1 MDHLDM
7 MAAAASAIQLQ
18 TDQLINRYNRE
29 FDRLEKGSLSTVVL
43 MMISVT
49 IFGCPMVHLM
59 ALMIVLILDRIATQI
74 YCRTPNPD
82 IWKPIWRSRRAN
94 PAAATRTRGPPFG
107 ADFRTEIGTAS
118 IPSPGI
124 WRIWSRRHFDTLGY
138 HKSNLIPTT
147 YVENRNDAFWRET
160 VNALRDFFIW
170 QLSLIWYD
178 DFFVV

>member
-74 YCRTPNPD
+74 AEHR
-82 IWKPIWRSRRAN
+82 
-94 PAAATRTRGPPFG
+94 TRTFENPFEEVDGQILPPLQEQGDHLMALTLGLRLALLRYRAQEFEE
-107 ADFRTEIGTAS
+107 FEVE
-118 IPSPGI
+118 
-124 WRIWSRRHFDTLGY
+124 DTLTL
-138 HKSNLIPTT
+138 SDTINLI
-147 YVENRNDAFWRET
+147 
-160 VNALRDFFIW
+160 
-170 QLSLIWYD
+170 
-178 DFFVV
+178 

>member
-74 YCRTPNPD
+74 AEHR
-82 IWKPIWRSRRAN
+82 
-94 PAAATRTRGPPFG
+94 TRTFENPFEEVDGQILPPLQEQGDHLLALTLGLRLALLQYRAQEFEE
-107 ADFRTEIGTAS
+107 FEVE
-118 IPSPGI
+118 
-124 WRIWSRRHFDTLGY
+124 DTLTL
-138 HKSNLIPTT
+138 SDTINLI
-147 YVENRNDAFWRET
+147 
-160 VNALRDFFIW
+160 
-170 QLSLIWYD
+170 
-178 DFFVV
+178 

>member
-1 MDHLDM
+1 M

-74 YCRTPNPD
+74 AEHR
-82 IWKPIWRSRRAN
+82 
-94 PAAATRTRGPPFG
+94 TRTFENPFEEVDGQILPPLQEQGDHLLALTLGLRLALLQYRAQEFEE
-107 ADFRTEIGTAS
+107 FEVE
-118 IPSPGI
+118 
-124 WRIWSRRHFDTLGY
+124 DTLTL
-138 HKSNLIPTT
+138 SDTINLI
-147 YVENRNDAFWRET
+147 
-160 VNALRDFFIW
+160 
-170 QLSLIWYD
+170 
-178 DFFVV
+178 